1 MQARPLSE
9 ASMQT
14 ASFPARLIVVMFMC
28 TRFII
33 LLCTLSFGVSKVF
46 LLVCLKINTFIQQGC
61 SSYDLAVH
69 QRILIKN
76 QANCGNVT
84 TKIFRRI
91 TVLNIDNN
99 TKCFLR
105 TKSAY

>member
-1 MQARPLSE
+1 MQARPLSK

-46 LLVCLKINTFIQQGC
+46 CLFVCLKINTFIQQGC

-76 QANCGNVT
+76 ICFH
-84 TKIFRRI
+84 K
-91 TVLNIDNN
+91 NIKKNN
-99 TKCFLR
+99 FFKH
-105 TKSAY
+105 